1 MNKHFAISF
10 LSLFVITL
18 SCTKEEFEVNDVSE
32 NQYLVESKH
41 HYLFTGRILGAIAKG
56 YSTTVQKFNFNNVNA
71 TKITYRTKSVNN
83 TNIHASG
90 IILLPETKGSLP
102 ILSYQHRGDLD
113 QKTKAPSLTIIGSNE
128 LTLAAMIASTG
139 YIVLVADYIGYG
151 DSKQEE
157 HPFEHKASL
166 AQSGLDF
173 IEATKE
179 YFKENGI
186 KNDSKISLAGY
197 LEGAPITLAM
207 HQLMERKE
215 DISIDK
221 CIAGEGLLL
230 KKKWVENVLNNNQN
244 EKELTY
250 LLKLIQSYKTI
261 YPKLSFGWNHY
272 LKEDYAENI
281 EMGTPIDSI
290 ELNMV
295 LPESV
300 FNSNFSDGILSGEDT
315 DFIYA
320 LKQNEISPWETNTPI
335 VLFYNDK
342 GPSHLLDQAK
352 SFQNSFNVYQTSIKL
367 RLNKK
372 CSDENPI
379 LPFAIQVIEEL
390 HDVQ

>member
-10 LSLFVITL
+10 LSFFVITL

-41 HYLFTGRILGAIAKG
+41 HYLFAGRILGAIAKG

-102 ILSYQHRGDLD
+102 ILSYQHQGDLD

-139 YIVLVADYIGYG
+139 YIVLVADYISYG

-197 LEGAPITLAM
+197 FEGAPITLAM

-221 CIAGEGLLL
+221 
-230 KKKWVENVLNNNQN
+230 
-244 EKELTY
+244 
-250 LLKLIQSYKTI
+250 
-261 YPKLSFGWNHY
+261 
-272 LKEDYAENI
+272 
-281 EMGTPIDSI
+281 
-290 ELNMV
+290 
-295 LPESV
+295 
-300 FNSNFSDGILSGEDT
+300 
-315 DFIYA
+315 
-320 LKQNEISPWETNTPI
+320 
-335 VLFYNDK
+335 
-342 GPSHLLDQAK
+342 
-352 SFQNSFNVYQTSIKL
+352 
-367 RLNKK
+367 
-372 CSDENPI
+372 
-379 LPFAIQVIEEL
+379 
-390 HDVQ
+390 

>member
-1 MNKHFAISF
+1 M
-10 LSLFVITL
+10 VIIT
-18 SCTKEEFEVNDVSE
+18 SCTKEEFKPKAKDT
-32 NQYLVESKH
+32 NQYLLESKH
-41 HYLFTGRILGAIAKG
+41 HYQFSGRIMGAIAKG
-56 YSTTVQKFNFNNVNA
+56 YLAKKQNYKFENVEA
-71 TKITYRTKSVNN
+71 IKLTYRNRSINN
-83 TNIHASG
+83 TNIDASG
-90 IILLPETKGSLP
+90 IILIPETDGSLP
-102 ILSYQHRGDLD
+102 ILSYQHQGYLD
-113 QKTKAPSLTIIGSNE
+113 QKIKAPSLTIIGSNE
-128 LTLAAMIASTG
+128 LTFAAMIASTG

-151 DSKQEE
+151 DSSQEV

-173 IEATKE
+173 IEASKE

-186 KNDSKISLAGY
+186 RNNIKISLAGY
-197 LEGAPITLAM
+197 SEGAPITLAM
-207 HQLMERKE
+207 HHQLMERKE

-230 KKKWVENVLNNNQN
+230 KKKWVDDVLKNNPS
-244 EKELTY
+244 EKEITY
-250 LLKLIQSYKTI
+250 LLKLIQSYKRI
-261 YPKLSFGWNHY
+261 YPKLSFGWNHF

-290 ELNMV
+290 DWNRV
-295 LPESV
+295 STESV
-300 FNSNFSDGILSGEDT
+300 FNLSFSRGVLSGQDT

-320 LKQNEISPWETNTPI
+320 LKQNEISPWETNTPL

-352 SFQNSFNVYQTSIKL
+352 CFKNSFNKYQTSIKL

-372 CSDENPI
+372 CLAENPI

-390 HDVQ
+390 HSVQ

>member
-1 MNKHFAISF
+1 M
-10 LSLFVITL
+10 
-18 SCTKEEFEVNDVSE
+18 
-32 NQYLVESKH
+32 
-41 HYLFTGRILGAIAKG
+41 GAIAKG
-56 YSTTVQKFNFNNVNA
+56 YLAKEQNYKFENVEA
-71 TKITYRTKSVNN
+71 IKLTYRTRSINN
-83 TNIHASG
+83 TNIDASG
-90 IILLPETKGSLP
+90 IILIPETNGSLP
-102 ILSYQHRGDLD
+102 ILSYQHQGYLD
-113 QKTKAPSLTIIGSNE
+113 QKIKAPSLTIIGSNE
-128 LTLAAMIASTG
+128 LTFAAMIASTG

-151 DSKQEE
+151 DSSQEV

-173 IEATKE
+173 IEASKE

-186 KNDSKISLAGY
+186 RNNIKISLAGY
-197 LEGAPITLAM
+197 SEGAPITLAM

-230 KKKWVENVLNNNQN
+230 KKKWVDDVLKNNPS
-244 EKELTY
+244 EKEITY
-250 LLKLIQSYKTI
+250 LLKLIQSYKRI
-261 YPKLSFGWNHY
+261 YPKLSFGWNHF

-290 ELNMV
+290 DWNRV
-295 LPESV
+295 STESV
-300 FNSNFSDGILSGEDT
+300 FNSSFSKGVLSGQDT

-320 LKQNEISPWETNTPI
+320 LKQNEISPWETNTPL

-352 SFQNSFNVYQTSIKL
+352 YFKNSFDKYQTSIKL

-372 CSDENPI
+372 CLAENPI

-390 HDVQ
+390 HSVQ